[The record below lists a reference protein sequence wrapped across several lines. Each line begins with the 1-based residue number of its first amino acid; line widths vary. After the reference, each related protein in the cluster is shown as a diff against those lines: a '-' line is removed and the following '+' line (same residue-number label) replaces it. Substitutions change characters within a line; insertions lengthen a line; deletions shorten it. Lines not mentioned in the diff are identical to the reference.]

1 MLVITIVI
9 LICEILAI
17 IGVIYYFKKNSFIQW
32 FYKNRIKD
40 CKAELTVQ
48 IKEFIEIFDKFEMY
62 FDKNM
67 EEEEFFTILKAKG
80 LLDEDSLWIPLDS
93 YDFKMQ
99 VRNTWDLRRILYLCG
114 DLIYERADLA
124 NQLYGLRF
132 DQVEDYDVFS
142 IKFEKLNLI
151 CSKHARKEKEIIIS
165 EDYDIIVPI

>member
-1 MLVITIVI
+1 
-9 LICEILAI
+9 
-17 IGVIYYFKKNSFIQW
+17 
-32 FYKNRIKD
+32 
-40 CKAELTVQ
+40 
-48 IKEFIEIFDKFEMY
+48 
-62 FDKNM
+62 M